1 MSKVI
6 KFSPFFIAILLFVI
20 AFSASSCGSKRSPTG
35 GKVDIDRPTVLA
47 SIPVEFDEI
56 SDQKIELTFSKAI
69 DRASFLKGMYIY
81 PPVAN
86 KKVYYEANLV
96 TIKFLEA
103 LNLDT
108 NYYLTLTTRI
118 KDVRGNAIGK
128 NQTLIYKHGKL
139 QKNRISGNVTYEN
152 AIDNGLPIQLNL
164 LTSDSLWVMAK
175 EITGNSY
182 ALEALNPMAYILRAY
197 IDKNLNGRY
206 DENIEPYQEC
216 DIANQPIAAYDF
228 HMAYADTVK
237 PALKSV
243 TAVSNR
249 EYLLTLNKSV
259 KSFQK
264 ILIQSVNRKEHLQ
277 IFAVSHE
284 LDKITVLT
292 APTDTSKWQFN
303 LIDAVDNKGNVNSL
317 STLTIN
323 GSKIEDKTPP
333 VVIKTTPRNGA
344 SVNNLHP
351 IMEITWSEIITQSM
365 FHATLNE
372 VESNLD
378 IPFKVLSWKGKTI
391 QIQPLRDLANYKT
404 CLLTIETSTSD
415 ISGNTLQK
423 PFKLVILPLVRDNSQ
438 VSKP

>member
-6 KFSPFFIAILLFVI
+6 KFSPLFVI
-20 AFSASSCGSKRSPTG
+20 ILIGSIVFSASGCGSKRSPTG
-35 GKVDIDRPTVLA
+35 GKEDVDRPTVLA

-86 KKVYYEANLV
+86 KKIYYEANLV

-103 LNLDT
+103 LEKDT
-108 NYYLTLTTRI
+108 NYFVTLTTRI
-118 KDVRGNAIGK
+118 KDVRGNALGK
-128 NQTLIYKHGKL
+128 NQTLIYRHGKL

-152 AIDNGLPIQLNL
+152 ATDNGLPVQMNL
-164 LTSDSLWVMAK
+164 LTSDSLWVMAM

-206 DENIEPYQEC
+206 DPNLEPYQEC
-216 DIANQPIAAYDF
+216 DIANQPLAAYDL

-243 TAVSNR
+243 YAVSDR

-264 ILIQSVNRKEHLQ
+264 VLIQSVNKKEHLQ

-303 LIDAVDNKGNVNSL
+303 LIDAIDNKGNVNSL
-317 STLTIN
+317 SSLTVN
-323 GSKIEDKTPP
+323 GSRIEDKTPP
-333 VVIKTTPRNGA
+333 VVVKTNPRNGA
-344 SVNNLHP
+344 SVNTLQP
-351 IMEITWSEIITQSM
+351 VLEITWSEIIPQNM
-365 FHATLNE
+365 FHAALNE
-372 VESNLD
+372 VESNLE
-378 IPFKVLSWKGKTI
+378 IPFKIVSWKGKTI
-391 QIQPLRDLANYKT
+391 QIQPLRPLTNYKT
-404 CLLTIETSTSD
+404 CLLTIENSTSD

-423 PFKLVILPLVRDNSQ
+423 PFKLVILPLVRDKAQ
-438 VSKP
+438 TPK